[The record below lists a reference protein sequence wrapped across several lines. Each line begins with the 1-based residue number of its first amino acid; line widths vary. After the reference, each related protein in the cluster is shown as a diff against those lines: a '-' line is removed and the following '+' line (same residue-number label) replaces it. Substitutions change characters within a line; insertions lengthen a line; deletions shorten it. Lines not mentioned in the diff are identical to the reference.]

1 MGLFDLFKKKE
12 YSEELKE
19 QMPVQPPVSNFNQAT
34 GDLIFK
40 IEDVFTITGR
50 GTVVTGQVISGTLS
64 LNDFVRIQET
74 GLQTQVTGIEAF
86 RRQIDVAMP
95 GDNVGVLLSGVSRDD
110 VARGYTLVK

>member
-12 YSEELKE
+12 YGKELKE
-19 QMPVQPPVSNFNQAT
+19 QIPVQQPVSSFTQT
-34 GDLIFK
+34 SGDLIFK
-40 IEDVFTITGR
+40 IEDVFIIRGR

-64 LNDFVRIQET
+64 LNDFVRIQEN

-86 RRQIDVAMP
+86 RKQLDVAMA
-95 GDNVGVLLSGVSRDD
+95 GEKVGVLLSGVSRDD